1 MESIRLAQWIGS
13 HEQSWGLAMNQAMT
27 VQSPHHRS
35 WLSSFATLVSLVVV
49 STGCGPAAVPV
60 SDEREA
66 ERLLNEAFDQWK
78 SGATLEDMRKR
89 SKPIFVTED
98 LWRNGSILS
107 DFSIVAGPEK
117 SGTNVRIQVNLKY
130 KSSQGKEAQRKIW
143 YLVTTVPA
151 LTISR
156 EDG

>member
-13 HEQSWGLAMNQAMT
+13 HEQSWGLAMNQTMT
-27 VQSPHHRS
+27 AQDPHHRS
-35 WLSSFATLVSLVVV
+35 WLSSFASIISLFVL
-49 STGCGPAAVPV
+49 SIGCGPTAVPE
-60 SDEREA
+60 SDEQEA
-66 ERLLNEAFDQWK
+66 KQLLQDTFDQWK
-78 SGATLEDMRKR
+78 SGASLEDMRKR

-117 SGTNVRIQVNLKY
+117 SGTNVRLQVNLKY
-130 KSSQGKEAQRKIW
+130 KSSQGKEGQRKIW

>member
-1 MESIRLAQWIGS
+1 
-13 HEQSWGLAMNQAMT
+13 MNRIIA
-27 VQSPHHRS
+27 VQSHSHRS
-35 WLSSFATLVSLVVV
+35 WLSIFAFLVSLVVL

-60 SDEREA
+60 SDEKEA
-66 ERLLNEAFDQWK
+66 ERLLRETFDQWK
-78 SGATLEDMRKR
+78 SGASLEDMRKR

-98 LWRNGSILS
+98 LWRKGSVLS
-107 DFSIVAGPEK
+107 DFRIVAGPEK
-117 SGTNVRIQVNLKY
+117 SGTNIRLQVDLKY
-130 KSSQGKEAQRKIW
+130 KSSQGKEGQRKIW

>member
-1 MESIRLAQWIGS
+1 
-13 HEQSWGLAMNQAMT
+13 MNRIMT
-27 VQSPHHRS
+27 VRSPHHRS
-35 WLSSFATLVSLVVV
+35 WLVTFVSLVSLVVL
-49 STGCGPAAVPV
+49 STGCGPASVPV

-66 ERLLNEAFDQWK
+66 ERVLKEAFDQWK

-98 LWRNGSILS
+98 LWRNGSVLS
-107 DFSIVAGPEK
+107 EFRIIAGPEK
-117 SGTNVRIQVNLKY
+117 SGTNIRLQVDLKY
-130 KSSQGKEAQRKIW
+130 KSSQGKEGQRKIW

>member
-1 MESIRLAQWIGS
+1 
-13 HEQSWGLAMNQAMT
+13 MNQTMT

-35 WLSSFATLVSLVVV
+35 WLSTFASIVSLFAL
-49 STGCGPAAVPV
+49 SIGCGPSAVPV
-60 SDEREA
+60 SDEHEA
-66 ERLLNEAFDQWK
+66 ERLLQETFDQWK
-78 SGATLEDMRKR
+78 SGASLEDMRKR

-98 LWRNGSILS
+98 LWRNGNVLS

-117 SGTNVRIQVNLKY
+117 NGTNIRLQVDLKY
-130 KSSQGKEAQRKIW
+130 KSSQGKEGQRKIW

>member
-1 MESIRLAQWIGS
+1 
-13 HEQSWGLAMNQAMT
+13 MNQT
-27 VQSPHHRS
+27 LTIQSPHHRS
-35 WLSSFATLVSLVVV
+35 WLSSFVALVSLVAL

-66 ERLLNEAFDQWK
+66 KRLLNEAFDQWK

-89 SKPIFVTED
+89 SEPIFVTED
-98 LWRNGSILS
+98 LWRNGSVLS

-117 SGTNVRIQVNLKY
+117 SGTNVRFQVNLKY
-130 KSSQGKEAQRKIW
+130 KSPQGKEGQRKIW
-143 YLVTTVPA
+143 YLVTTIPA